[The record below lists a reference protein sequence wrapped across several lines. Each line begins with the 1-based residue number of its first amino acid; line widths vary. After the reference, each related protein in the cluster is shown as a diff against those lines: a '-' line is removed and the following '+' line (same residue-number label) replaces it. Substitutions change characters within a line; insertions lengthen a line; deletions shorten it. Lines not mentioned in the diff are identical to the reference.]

1 MSLHLPDNKNEDSK
15 KDDFY
20 DNPNNVVRKLGK
32 KKIIV
37 IARDFNVH
45 IENNPGDYEDQQ
57 GS

>member
-37 IARDFNVH
+37 IARDV
-45 IENNPGDYEDQQ
+45 
-57 GS
+57 